1 MRPMTT
7 VEIDPLPADPELAAR
22 RLEDWRARVGL
33 LDEASAVGR
42 AIRAALGSSPFLADC
57 LLRFPD
63 FSRRLAAEGPDG
75 VVEDIFARIRGLAA
89 NCDTVRWM
97 HSLREERARLAAAV
111 AVADI
116 SGEWLL
122 ERVTGTLSSFAVAAL
137 DAAVRHLLATGR
149 EFASADPDGSGIV
162 LLGMGKLGAD
172 ELNYSSDIDIILI
185 YDDAIL
191 PVRRRDRIGQ
201 TMVRFARDL
210 VRLLQERTAGGYVQ
224 RVDLRLRP
232 DPASTPLAV
241 PIRAAE
247 AYYESMGQNW
257 ERAAM
262 LKARPVAGDLAAG
275 QAFLDYIRPFVWRR
289 SLDFW
294 AIQDIHSIK
303 RQIHAYR
310 AHEDLAVAGHNVK
323 LGRGGIREIEFYAQT
338 QQLIWGGRDAS
349 LRVRS
354 TCEALEALAAAG
366 HVKHQ
371 AAENLQDAYRFLRR
385 VEHRIQ
391 MVDDRQTHDL
401 PGVDGLA
408 GFAHFMGYGSEIA
421 FADALLSRL
430 DNVRQLYDELFA
442 EADNLADPG
451 TLVFTGTDPDPGTVT
466 TLTKLGFHNPQRVF
480 ETVRAWHSGSIRAT
494 RSARARQILTE
505 LVPRLLQSLATA
517 REPDQTL
524 TDFDRFLA
532 RLPIGIPVFAM
543 FQTNPQLIALVTE
556 VLGNAPLLAEHMT
569 HHPDVLEGILAGGGA
584 LDGQVRDDLH
594 RALRMSQTYQDVLD
608 IVRRWAHD
616 ARFDVGLALLRGHRS
631 PRQAGAGLSEI
642 ADATVEALLTATL
655 DEFSERHG
663 GFPESGFAILAYGKW
678 GSGDLTLG
686 SDLDMVAIYD
696 APANVTHSDGP
707 KPLWAS
713 TYFNRLMQRLQTAIT
728 AQTREGRLFEID
740 LRLRPSGNDGPLA
753 IHIDGFERYQ
763 KDDAWTWE
771 HMALVRSRVAVGP
784 PALAAR
790 LEAIRMEVLASPREG
805 LRDAVRD
812 MRAKMA
818 AQRRVVEP
826 FDLKHRAG
834 GLIDLEFLAQYLVLE
849 HTAAHARIAQ
859 RSAAAVFRA
868 AGAAG
873 LESGPAPWEELA
885 ATADRLTDLQ
895 ALFRLSGTSPPEQM
909 PVLVQRAAE
918 LCDCQDFVS
927 VCDRIEQDGD
937 LTRRF
942 FRHHLEER

>member
-1 MRPMTT
+1 MTT
-7 VEIDPLPADPELAAR
+7 VENNPRPADPDLAAL
-22 RLEDWRARVGL
+22 RLQDWQARIGS
-33 LDEASAVGR
+33 LDRSHALGR
-42 AIRAALGSSPFLADC
+42 AVWAALGSSPFLADC

-75 VVEDIFARIRGLAA
+75 AVEDIFARLRDLPAD
-89 NCDTVRWM
+89 CDTGRWM
-97 HSLREERARLAAAV
+97 RCLREERARLAAAV
-111 AVADI
+111 AMADI
-116 SGEWLL
+116 AGEWPL
-122 ERVTGTLSSFAVAAL
+122 ERITGTLSGFATAAL
-137 DAAVRHLLATGR
+137 DAAIRRLLATGR
-149 EFASADPDGSGIV
+149 EFASAEPDGSGIV
-162 LLGMGKLGAD
+162 VLGMGKLGAG
-172 ELNYSSDIDIILI
+172 ELNYSSDIDIVLI
-185 YDDAIL
+185 YDDAVL
-191 PVRRRDRIGQ
+191 PARRRDRIGQ

-210 VRLLQERTAGGYVQ
+210 VRLLQERTADGYVQ

-303 RQIHAYR
+303 RQIHAHR
-310 AHEDLAVAGHNVK
+310 GHEELAVAGHNVK

-338 QQLIWGGRDAS
+338 QQLIWGGRDPS
-349 LRVRS
+349 LRARA
-354 TCEALEALAAAG
+354 TCEALEALVTAG
-366 HVKHQ
+366 HVERH
-371 AAENLQDAYRFLRR
+371 AADSLQDAYGFLRR

-391 MVDDRQTHDL
+391 MIDDRQTHAL
-401 PGVDGLA
+401 PDAGGLA
-408 GFAHFMGYGSEIA
+408 GFARFMGYGGEDA
-421 FADALLSRL
+421 FADALLRRL
-430 DNVRQLYDELFA
+430 GNVRQLYDSLFS
-442 EADNLADPG
+442 EADTLAEPG
-451 TLVFTGTDPDPGTVT
+451 NLVFTGTDPDPGTVT
-466 TLTKLGFHNPQRVF
+466 TLTGLGFRNPQRVF

-505 LVPRLLQSLATA
+505 LVPSLLKSLAGA
-517 REPDQTL
+517 REPDRAL
-524 TDFDRFLA
+524 MDFDRFLA
-532 RLPIGIPVFAM
+532 RLPIGVPVFAM
-543 FQTNPQLIALVTE
+543 FQTNPHLIDLVAE
-556 VLGNAPLLAEHMT
+556 VLGNAPFLAEHMT
-569 HHPDVLEGILAGGGA
+569 HHPGVLEGILAGGGA
-584 LDGQVRDDLH
+584 PDGRARDDL
-594 RALRMSQTYQDVLD
+594 RSALRVSQTYQDVLD
-608 IVRRWAHD
+608 IVRRWAND
-616 ARFDVGLALLRGHRS
+616 ARFDAGLALLRGRRS
-631 PRQAGAGLSEI
+631 PRQAGACLSEI
-642 ADATVEALLTATL
+642 ADATVEALLRATL

-663 GFPESGFAILAYGKW
+663 AFPGSGFAILAYGKW

-686 SDLDMVAIYD
+686 SDLDMVAVYD
-696 APANVTHSDGP
+696 APADATHSDGP

-728 AQTREGRLFEID
+728 TQTGEGRLFEID
-740 LRLRPSGNDGPLA
+740 LRLRPSGKDGPLA

-763 KDDAWTWE
+763 KEDAWTWE

-784 PALAAR
+784 PGLAAR
-790 LEAIRMEVLASPREG
+790 LDAIRMEVLAPPRCG

-812 MRAKMA
+812 MRAKMT
-818 AQRRVVEP
+818 AQRKANEP
-826 FDLKHRAG
+826 FDLKHRPG

-849 HTAAHARIAQ
+849 HAASHPPIAE

-873 LESGPAPWEELA
+873 LESGPAPWEDLA
-885 ATADRLTDLQ
+885 ATADRLADLQ
-895 ALFRLSGTSPPEQM
+895 ALFRLSGASPPEHM
-909 PVLVQRAAE
+909 PALARLAAE
-918 LCDCQDFVS
+918 LCGCADFAGVR
-927 VCDRIEQDGD
+927 DRIERDGA